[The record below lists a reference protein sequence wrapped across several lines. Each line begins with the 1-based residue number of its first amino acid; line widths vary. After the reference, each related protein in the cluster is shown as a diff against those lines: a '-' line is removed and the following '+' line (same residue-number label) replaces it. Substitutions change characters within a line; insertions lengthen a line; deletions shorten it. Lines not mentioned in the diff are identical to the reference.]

1 MRLNNIHII
10 NFKCFDDIKFDFH
23 PQMNVLVGVNG
34 TGKSSILEAIRI
46 AIGSLFLG
54 VDKYEDKIASPNIS
68 QDDVRLVQFEQ
79 QYPVNITAVA
89 NISNF
94 AIDNENIVID
104 WKRSLETKGGRTTHK
119 DAKEIKNASV
129 KMQQAIRDN
138 MQVNIPI
145 LAYFSTERYKK
156 EKKDYGVEADGSR
169 LRGYYNSL
177 DTLTNIKFFQ
187 NLYYTETLD
196 SLQKGRESIMLKS
209 INKAVK
215 ECINC
220 LDLYY
225 DFKQAEIILVQ
236 NDRKIPIHLLSDG
249 VRSILSLV
257 MEIAFRACLLNP
269 HLQADAPIET
279 EGIVLIDE
287 IDLHLHPE
295 WQMHILS
302 DLQRAFP
309 NIQFV
314 VTTHAPLVIGSVKE
328 GRIYSISSNQIFD
341 FPLQN
346 GRDANYILNEMGSA
360 EMDVEIKDMI
370 EHYHLL
376 IENGRGKEQEALY
389 LRTKLDGILGINHP
403 ELVRADLLL
412 NFF

>member
-1 MRLNNIHII
+1 MRLNNIYIT
-10 NFKCFDDIKFDFH
+10 NFKCFDEIKFDFH

-34 TGKSSILEAIRI
+34 TGKSSILEAIRV

-54 VDKYEDKIASPNIS
+54 VDKYEDKISSPSIS
-68 QDDVRLVQFEQ
+68 QDDVRLVHLEQ
-79 QYPVNITAVA
+79 QYPVSIATNAT
-89 NISNF
+89 ISNF
-94 AIDNENIVID
+94 DIDNRNIVID
-104 WKRSLETKGGRTTHK
+104 WKRSLETKGGRTTQK
-119 DAKEIKNASV
+119 DAREIKKASV

-169 LRGYYNSL
+169 LRGYYNSV

-196 SLQKGRESIMLKS
+196 SIQKGKRSVMLEC
-209 INKAVK
+209 INRTVK

-225 DFKQAEIILVQ
+225 DFKQGEIILVQ
-236 NDRKIPIHLLSDG
+236 NDRKTPIHLLSDG

-257 MEIAFRACLLNP
+257 MEIAFRTCLLNP
-269 HLQADAPIET
+269 HLQSNAPIET
-279 EGIVLIDE
+279 KGIVLIDE

-314 VTTHAPLVIGSVKE
+314 VTTHAPLVIGSVRE
-328 GRIYSISSNQIFD
+328 GKIYSISSNQIFD

-346 GRDANYILNEMGSA
+346 GRDANYILNEMGST
-360 EMDVEIKDMI
+360 EMDVEIKNMI
-370 EHYHLL
+370 DHYHLL
-376 IENGRGKEQEALY
+376 IEKGQGKNDEALY
-389 LRTKLDGILGINHP
+389 LRTKLENILGINHP